1 MFKGT
6 PLKYSR
12 EMLQCPEVTVR
23 MITGTLAPGGRT
35 VVWRVTPL
43 AFLGAHVS
51 SCTLLPPSLFNV
63 PFYSKAAWKA
73 NKQIQPSR
81 DIKVTILG
89 KKKKASVLP
98 FLHQIRG
105 AATSSPPPSPC
116 GSPGRHGGLGAAW
129 VAYYGFLYLTP
140 ALILHRSL
148 NSSLQQNCLWTRV
161 TQPIAMQVRR
171 SLHNFKL

>member
-89 KKKKASVLP
+89 KKKKSLCTS
-98 FLHQIRG
+98 I
-105 AATSSPPPSPC
+105 SSPDQRGSNILTTTFSVWFTRATRRVRSCLGRVLRLFVPDTCTHSPPKSEQLFTTELSVNK
-116 GSPGRHGGLGAAW
+116 GYTAHSHASQK
-129 VAYYGFLYLTP
+129 VP
-140 ALILHRSL
+140 A
-148 NSSLQQNCLWTRV
+148 Q
-161 TQPIAMQVRR
+161 
-171 SLHNFKL
+171 F